1 MDIKAMSKV
10 VLNGAKKHS
19 PELLIGLGV
28 AGFIGTVVMA
38 VKATPKALEIL
49 ETEEKIKGEPLTKKE
64 VVKATYKCY
73 IPSFVTGASAIACI
87 FGGTRT
93 SVKRNAALAAAYTAS
108 EQSMKL
114 YREKVAETIGEKKEK
129 LVRDEVSKE
138 MIKQNPPQSN
148 QVIITPKGKTLCY
161 DPLSDRYFE
170 GDIEAIKRGIEQ
182 LNKLL
187 RNEMSVNVN
196 DYYANI
202 GLPQNTLGD
211 LVEWTVD
218 EDYPIEPHYSSQLTE
233 DDRPCFVINMPEPRS
248 KY

>member
-1 MDIKAMSKV
+1 MDIKAFGKT
-10 VLNGAKKHS
+10 VLSGAKKHS
-19 PELLIGLGV
+19 PELLVCLGV

-64 VVKATYKCY
+64 VVKATWKCY
-73 IPSFVTGASAIACI
+73 IPTLVTGGTAIACI

-114 YREKVAETIGEKKEK
+114 YREKVIETIGDKKEK

-138 MIKQNPPQSN
+138 MIAKNPPQNN

-161 DPLSDRYFE
+161 EPLSDRYFE
-170 GDIEAIKRGIEQ
+170 GDIESIKRGIDRV
-182 LNKLL
+182 NKIL
-187 RNEMSVNVN
+187 RDEMSANVN
-196 DYYANI
+196 DYFYNI
-202 GLPQNTLGD
+202 GLPANCLGD
-211 LVEWTVD
+211 LTGWSVD
-218 EDYPIEPHYSSQLTE
+218 DYPLEPHYSSQLTD
-233 DDRPCFVINMPEPRS
+233 DDRPCFVINMPEPTS